1 MGASGSS
8 RESEP
13 TCYRGLNVGGRQAA
27 EPICVAISG
36 AAGQIGYSLL
46 PMIAEGA
53 MFGPRRSL
61 VIRCLDLNLPAVKGQ
76 MQAIE
81 MELQDSH
88 YDLLKEAVF
97 TTDDKTAF
105 TDADY
110 AILLGAYPQQEG
122 KEKGETMEKNS
133 MIFRTIGAAIERYAK
148 KGCKVLVVGHPACTN
163 ALLCAHH
170 TPALPKEHFFAL
182 SRLDQNRAS
191 AQIATRAQVSAGVVR
206 NVIAWGAHNQVP
218 DIDHATID
226 GKPIHEVLS
235 NQDDREWLAGPFIEA
250 VQQRGASIVAA
261 RKASSAMSAARAI
274 VDTIR
279 DLHGGTKSGEIVSLG
294 VWSDGREYGVGAG
307 LLFSLPVQCLGGG
320 RFHVVPGLVVTE
332 QTRARMLAAEADLR
346 ADRELLMEVLTK
358 HNPEA
363 ASTAAA
369 VVDCSL

>member
-13 TCYRGLNVGGRQAA
+13 RCFSGLTTRRQA

-53 MFGPRRSL
+53 MFGPRRSVVL
-61 VIRCLDLNLPAVKGQ
+61 RCLDLNLPTVKGQ

-81 MELQDSH
+81 MELQDGH
-88 YDLLKEAVF
+88 FDLLQEAVF
-97 TTDDKTAF
+97 TTDDSTAF
-105 TDADY
+105 KDADY

-163 ALLCAHH
+163 TLLCAHH
-170 TPALPKEHFFAL
+170 TPALPKENFFAL
-182 SRLDQNRAS
+182 SRLDTNRAVS
-191 AQIATRAQVSAGVVR
+191 QIATRAQVSAGAVR
-206 NVIAWGAHNQVP
+206 NIIAWGAHNQVP

-226 GKPIHEVLS
+226 GKPVPEVLS
-235 NQDDREWLAGPFIEA
+235 KEDDREWLAGPFIEA
-250 VQQRGASIVAA
+250 VQRRGANVVAA
-261 RKASSAMSAARAI
+261 RKASSALSAARAI

-294 VWSDGREYGVGAG
+294 VWSQGEEYGVGAG
-307 LLFSLPVQCLGGG
+307 LIFSLPVHCPGEG
-320 RFHVVPGLVVTE
+320 RFRIVPDLAVTE
-332 QTRARMLAAEADLR
+332 QTRARMLAAEADLK
-346 ADRELLMEVLTK
+346 ADRELLMEVLKK
-358 HNPEA
+358 HNPDA
-363 ASTAAA
+363 ASTAAKNA
-369 VVDCSL
+369 EGRL